1 MRKSLLGFVLAAA
14 LLPVSLVHAGVKEDL
29 DAGKSVEEIIAQA
42 KADGADI
49 EAILGQI
56 IANAPDKAYAAVAAA
71 MVAFPG
77 QVSQIKS
84 FALSRGLDAA
94 TVASISANPG
104 LFSGVNGVPAG
115 APAGFSGSPAAG
127 GSSGGPG
134 PAVSPT

>member
-94 TVASISANPG
+94 TIASISANPG
-104 LFSGVNGVPAG
+104 LFSGVNGVPGQSQAPTFG
-115 APAGFSGSPAAG
+115 APSVGAAG
-127 GSSGGPG
+127 GPG
-134 PAVSPT
+134 RPASPT